1 MRVIVANSYI
11 DDKRIIM
18 GVVKTLGIFFREP
31 NDRVVNSRHLWYET
45 CQLDVVNHPEV
56 SFAGLFGRTG
66 SCCAPYDHSY
76 ISYGWSGTLI
86 ILSGGLLLGRQIRPF
101 HVDELL

>member
-1 MRVIVANSYI
+1 
-11 DDKRIIM
+11 M

-31 NDRVVNSRHLWYET
+31 NDRVVDSRHLWYET

-56 SFAGLFGRTG
+56 SFAGFFGRTG
-66 SCCAPYDHSY
+66 NCCAPYDHSY

-86 ILSGGLLLGRQIRPF
+86 ISSRGLLLGRQIRPF
-101 HVDELL
+101 HADELL